1 MKTLLRILGVGLLV
15 FLTLAIGQEWRFFAT
30 SWFGSVEATPEL
42 AEEDREAAG
51 DAVYMMLNVM
61 RHLYTSSGD
70 PRFAERMPASDGIIE
85 EIQADIAYLS
95 RNHRRQDPEIKRL
108 EVLSVEPLDEDR
120 VEVNTRE
127 LWNFRFLWTTGAGES
142 DSPRIQVLYSR
153 YLVVRRQDG
162 WRVEA
167 WAFAEPEAEPE
178 APGP

>member
-1 MKTLLRILGVGLLV
+1 VKTLLKILGVGLLV
-15 FLTLAIGQEWRFFAT
+15 FLTLAISQEWRFFAT
-30 SWFGSVEATPEL
+30 SWFGSVEAPPEL
-42 AEEDREAAG
+42 AEEDRQAAG
-51 DAVYMMLNVM
+51 DAVYMMLNLM
-61 RHLYTSSGD
+61 RHLYTSGGD

-85 EIQADIAYLS
+85 EMQADITYLS

-120 VEVNTRE
+120 VEVSTRE

-178 APGP
+178 ASGS